1 MSPDRAEQTEAI
13 LFFSDDQIAREMLYP
28 EFEAILDGFV
38 PVLEQ
43 AGTTAKAAYLRI
55 DEQLCITAMVFF
67 RVDFDAAGMVDQRWN
82 IPLQQLANTA
92 AKGPDLGAG
101 PITLAC
107 YSQCPIEWQQKNLWD
122 PQMQPGRNSFVLAR
136 KAVRRN
142 RLGLMV
148 REKPVS
154 PKVVE
159 EKSHE
164 QLQQRLHQQYSQ
176 ELRDRMAHMLREQ
189 RLRITTLNN
198 RHERRIQTLQQEN
211 QKRLQLYRE
220 KIQQLQ
226 EKNAELNHRH
236 ETLRENFDA
245 QATKIE
251 GMRDYFSHK
260 LKAAHMDESSQLQTL
275 QENFELELAARIQS
289 ATNELQERLDMRE
302 MELFYRQQQENNLK
316 DEVGRLRQE
325 NQSLLNQG
333 SGQLLNKL
341 SRAGINFVAFHPG
354 AGQIS
359 VAADEMG
366 RYMDNPEAFAADKC
380 GVDEALYRDW
390 LEHYQNPQCRA
401 LDASGN
407 RCAQPLS
414 RVNHPRDFHQG
425 ESDRCSKH
433 QELASQA
440 LAEQG

>member
-1 MSPDRAEQTEAI
+1 MPPDRPEQTEAV

-38 PVLEQ
+38 PVPDQ
-43 AGTTAKAAYLRI
+43 AQTSAKAAYIRI
-55 DEQLCITAMVFF
+55 DDQLCITAMVFF
-67 RVDFDAAGMVDQRWN
+67 RIDFDAAGMVDQRWN
-82 IPLQQLANTA
+82 IPLQQLASTS

-101 PITLAC
+101 PINLAC

-136 KAVRRN
+136 KSVRRN
-142 RLGLMV
+142 RLGLTV

-154 PKVVE
+154 TKVVE

-164 QLQQRLHQQYSQ
+164 QLQQKLHQQYSQ

-198 RHERRIQTLQQEN
+198 RHERRVQALQQEN

-226 EKNAELNHRH
+226 EKNAELNQRH
-236 ETLRENFDA
+236 ETLRENFDI

-316 DEVGRLRQE
+316 DEIERLRQE

-359 VAADEMG
+359 VAAEDMG
-366 RYMDNPEAFAADKC
+366 RYLDNPEAFAADKC
-380 GVDEALYRDW
+380 GVDESHYRDW

-401 LDASGN
+401 QDAFGN
-407 RCAQPLS
+407 SCAQPIN
-414 RVNHPRDFHQG
+414 RVSHPRDFHQG
-425 ESDRCSKH
+425 ESDRCIKH
-433 QELASQA
+433 QDLASA
-440 LAEQG
+440 PLAEQG